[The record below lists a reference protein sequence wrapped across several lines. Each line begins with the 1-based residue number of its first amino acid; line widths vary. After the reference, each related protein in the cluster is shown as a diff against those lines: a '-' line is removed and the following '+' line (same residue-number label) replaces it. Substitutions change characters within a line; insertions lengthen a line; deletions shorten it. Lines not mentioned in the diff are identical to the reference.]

1 MNDDVLSSHFLPG
14 GPLHLGD
21 IEELGEAK
29 IPCIVCPW
37 HHWKYD
43 IDNGNIMQPVHEKLK
58 VDVYPVKVMEDGSMF
73 VGFESISS
81 DYFNCGES
89 F

>member
-1 MNDDVLSSHFLPG
+1 MFVFLG

-29 IPCIVCPW
+29 VPCIVCPW

-43 IDNGNIMQPVHEKLK
+43 IDSGDIKWPMHENVK
-58 VDVYPVKVMEDGSMF
+58 VSVYPVKVMADGSLF
-73 VGFESISS
+73 VGFDSISS
-81 DYFNCGES
+81 DYFNTAAH